1 MMNTILNQR
10 LLLFFLLFALK
21 NVVCGNKI
29 ILLEQVRPSIFNVY
43 IFIPIPFLL
52 LDRSLLFYSHV
63 VVALRAQQRWIQN
76 EDDEEAESMTV
87 RVTCTCTHTYASCI
101 PATVTK

>member
-1 MMNTILNQR
+1 MNTILNQR
-10 LLLFFLLFALK
+10 LFLFFLLFALK

-29 ILLEQVRPSIFNVY
+29 ILLEQVRPSIFNVC
-43 IFIPIPFLL
+43 IIPIPSLL

-63 VVALRAQQRWIQN
+63 VKSTTALDPERGRRGSRI
-76 EDDEEAESMTV
+76 DDCARYV
-87 RVTCTCTHTYASCI
+87 YVYDACTHTYASCI